1 MLELMALQDRS
12 GKEGGPRVSLTTTE
26 GVKRMEEI
34 SISITCPVCQK
45 EFQKKAREMPDG
57 TVIKCPG
64 CGEKTT
70 IQGDMF
76 TNMAK
81 SVDN

>member
-1 MLELMALQDRS
+1 MPD
-12 GKEGGPRVSLTTTE
+12 
-26 GVKRMEEI
+26 MEI
-34 SISITCPVCQK
+34 TVTCPVCQK
-45 EFQKKAREMPDG
+45 EFQKMASEMPDG

-76 TNMAK
+76 TDMAK
-81 SVDN
+81 SLDS